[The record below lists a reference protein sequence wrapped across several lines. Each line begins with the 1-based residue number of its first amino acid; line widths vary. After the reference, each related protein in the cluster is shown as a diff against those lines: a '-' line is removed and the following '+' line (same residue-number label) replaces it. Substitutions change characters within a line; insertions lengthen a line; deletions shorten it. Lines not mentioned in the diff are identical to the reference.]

1 VKFKLN
7 LRTTYLRESLSV
19 DLIQIFDIFFRLFD
33 QVHST
38 FTVYH
43 MDKCFPL
50 MKALAEICPEDF
62 RKKTGLID
70 IFDQEIGQHLQQLDR
85 ILWWIFSEKTQFWI
99 LMKLE
104 YVDFL
109 NEWQLGIV
117 SRFVDM
123 ETSNIAMKLSSNI
136 LLKFELNNLRI
147 IEPTLESAMSISSED
162 SGPRCL
168 FDFAQLV
175 GVKSLKFCNLTTRYL
190 FMCLYFGHA

>member
-1 VKFKLN
+1 
-7 LRTTYLRESLSV
+7 
-19 DLIQIFDIFFRLFD
+19 
-33 QVHST
+33 
-38 FTVYH
+38 

-136 LLKFELNNLRI
+136 LLMMLMMMEKNEVFCLL
-147 IEPTLESAMSISSED
+147 SAFQLQVTPLQYTSLFSLIHSLITSNTSHLLVSSQKRT
-162 SGPRCL
+162 S
-168 FDFAQLV
+168 
-175 GVKSLKFCNLTTRYL
+175 SSYYL
-190 FMCLYFGHA
+190 QNIQILLSSK